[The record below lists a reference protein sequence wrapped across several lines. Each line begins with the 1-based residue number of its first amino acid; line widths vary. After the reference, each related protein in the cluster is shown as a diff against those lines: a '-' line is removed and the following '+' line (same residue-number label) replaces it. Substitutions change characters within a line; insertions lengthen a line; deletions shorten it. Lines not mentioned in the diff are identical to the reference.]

1 MLSQLTTA
9 AFTAVLTLFLVRALG
24 PEEYGLF
31 GLALAINGIAV
42 LFADLGV
49 ANSMARFVAE
59 RRGERSAVAA
69 VLSDALRLKL
79 GLGLFAAAA
88 LAAIAG
94 PIADAYREPDL
105 VWPLRGMALAA
116 GAQALFMFYVE
127 GFVAL
132 GRISRNVWINLIES
146 IAESGASI
154 TLVVL
159 GAGAAGATFGR
170 AIGYAIGAAAAAVVL
185 ARLIGRAMVR
195 LRRRRGEPTRTR
207 EIISYAIPLLV
218 TNSAYVLYSTT
229 DVLLVGA
236 ILDSEAVGLYSAPL
250 RLVVFL
256 AFIGLAVG
264 YAIAPRLA
272 DPAGRPE
279 NAEVFRNGLRWLL
292 LLQAALLAPLLVWAE
307 PIVDL
312 LLGGEFGES
321 ADVLRWL
328 TPYVFLLGI
337 APLIT
342 TAVNYLGMA
351 ARRIPIVLGA
361 LALNMAIAAA
371 LLPSIGIDAAAMAM
385 SAAYIAYTFGHFRLC
400 TRHVHVPGWPL
411 ALTLARSLAAG
422 AAMAGILFAFGTS
435 QLTPLDWL
443 LGGAGGLAAY
453 VLALIAGG
461 ELKPRELRELA
472 DAARGA
478 VRRIRPGDANAG

>member
-9 AFTAVLTLFLVRALG
+9 LFTAVLTLFLVRALG
-24 PEEYGLF
+24 PAGYGVF

-69 VLSDALRLKL
+69 ILSDALRLKI
-79 GLGLFAAAA
+79 GLGLFVAAA

-94 PIADAYREPDL
+94 PIADAYGEQDL
-105 VWPLRGMALAA
+105 LWPLRGMALAA
-116 GAQALFMFYVE
+116 AAQALFMFYVE
-127 GFVAL
+127 SFVAL
-132 GRISRNVWINLIES
+132 GRMSRNVWIILIES
-146 IAESGASI
+146 IAECTASI
-154 TLVVL
+154 TLVAL

-170 AIGYAIGAAAAAVVL
+170 AIGYAIGAAAAVVVL

-195 LRRRRGEPTRTR
+195 LRRRRREDSRTR
-207 EIISYAIPLLV
+207 EIVSYALPLMV

-250 RLVVFL
+250 RLMAFL

-272 DPAGRPE
+272 EPAGQQE
-279 NAEVFRNGLRWLL
+279 HAELFRRGLRGLL
-292 LLQAALLAPLLVWAE
+292 LLQAALIAPLLVWAE

-312 LLGGEFGES
+312 LLGGEFGDS
-321 ADVLRWL
+321 AGVVRWL
-328 TPYVFLLGI
+328 TPYVLLLGI

-351 ARRIPIVLGA
+351 ARRIPIVVGA
-361 LALNMAIAAA
+361 LALNIAIGVA
-371 LLPSIGIDAAAMAM
+371 LLPSIGIEAAAMAM
-385 SAAYIAYTFGHFRLC
+385 SAAYIVYTFAHLRLC

-411 ALTLARSLAAG
+411 ALTMARSLAAG
-422 AAMAGILFAFGTS
+422 AAMAGVLLAFGSSHLTS
-435 QLTPLDWL
+435 LDWL

-453 VLALIAGG
+453 VLALIVSG
-461 ELKPRELRELA
+461 ELEPRELRDLA
-472 DAARGA
+472 DAARG
-478 VRRIRPGDANAG
+478 VVGRIRPGGAHAG